1 MTDCKTVG
9 LIDSLLPVTDS
20 ILGVRDSIG
29 AVIKP
34 VYFLTRTW
42 FSDSGLTTPATSPE
56 GYAKDSTLVQMLPSP
71 KIKDFSQDIRLKEG
85 GSVKAGDIILSSISR
100 NKYAEA
106 DLDGTT
112 TAENIE
118 KFYVVGVKLYQVI
131 NVKESYLTF
140 SVQLRELT
148 NQTRY

>member
-1 MTDCKTVG
+1 LSCQTKG

-34 VYFLTRTW
+34 VYFFTRTW
-42 FSDSGLTTPATSPE
+42 FSDSGKTTPATQPE
-56 GYAKDSTLVQMLPSP
+56 GFATDATPVQMLPSP
-71 KIKDFSQDIRLKEG
+71 QIVDLSQDIRLKEG
-85 GSVKAGDIILSSISR
+85 GAVKAGDIILKGISR
-100 NKYAEA
+100 SKFVIG

-112 TAENIE
+112 PGRNIE
-118 KFYVVGVKLYQVI
+118 KFFLVGVKLYQVI